1 MKNLF
6 LAFIILSL
14 VGCNEQTNHNLKDL
28 NFYIESYKDLDSLE
42 VSDVSN
48 YEQYRLTD
56 FEDPYLSLDFKRK
69 INDLYTVVFYAGE
82 KKYIKRLWLDGNQ
95 PVISVNFDKSIE
107 IDSVK
112 NSSLYYQVSDY
123 SKKLGRLYESK
134 TDDESINAFL
144 LAEIE
149 KHINSPFS
157 FSVAQIYKFRNKND
171 TRQLK
176 KLQDLLAK
184 QPDSLHRHSLYQ
196 SIKKDLP

>member
-14 VGCNEQTNHNLKDL
+14 VGCNEQNNHNLKDL
-28 NFYIESYKDLDSLE
+28 NFYVENYKDLDSLE

-56 FEDPYLSLDFKRK
+56 FEDPYLSLNFKRE
-69 INDLYTVVFYAGE
+69 INDLYTVIFYAGE
-82 KKYIKRLWLDGNQ
+82 KKYIKRLWLDGK
-95 PVISVNFDKSIE
+95 PIVKVNFDNNIE

>member
-6 LAFIILSL
+6 LAFLTLSL
-14 VGCNEQTNHNLKDL
+14 VSCNKQNKHDLKDL
-28 NFYIESYKDLDSLE
+28 NFHIENYRDLDSLE

-48 YEQYRLTD
+48 YEHYRLTNL
-56 FEDPYLSLDFKRK
+56 EDPYLSMAFKRE

-82 KKYIKRLWLDGNQ
+82 KKYIKRLWLDGK
-95 PVISVNFDKSIE
+95 PIVKVNFDNNIE

-134 TDDESINAFL
+134 TDDESINTFL
-144 LAEIE
+144 RAEIE

-157 FSVAQIYKFRNKND
+157 FSVAQIYKFRNRND
-171 TRQLK
+171 TQQLK

-196 SIKKDLP
+196 AIKKDLP